1 MNKSS
6 IQHEIS
12 PEREKEMWRQHNIDS
27 LLQWASLP
35 FTTKIEMLEGMEEV
49 ARAFHGG
56 KLPRSPDEH
65 EEPNGEL
72 R

>member
-1 MNKSS
+1 
-6 IQHEIS
+6 
-12 PEREKEMWRQHNIDS
+12 MWRQHNIDS
-27 LLQWASLP
+27 LLQWESLP

-56 KLPRSPDEH
+56 KLLRSPDEH
-65 EEPNGEL
+65 EEPNGQL